1 MRLRVAVIHTVEEYS
16 KNQIANLR
24 GEEQINNT
32 NTSLKTAIESL
43 GHEAVLVPAD
53 FDLLSWIKEIEPD
66 VMFNNCTGI
75 SGKSSQPQI
84 AGMLELTNIPFTGSG
99 QTAHTLALYKPLAK
113 QIMFFNG
120 IPTPRFAV
128 VSHSE
133 EELSDGLQYPVI
145 IKPEHEGSSIGI
157 SEKSIA
163 HSSEEAK
170 KVAVAVINEYRQPA
184 LIEEFIV
191 GREFTVGVLGGK
203 TLLVLP
209 PMEMLLCTK
218 SAIYFRDNKIN
229 DSVQTRCP
237 ADLTPNLLELI
248 ETTVLGAFKALGCRD
263 YARIDVRVD
272 HNDIPYAI
280 DINTLP
286 GLEPDY
292 SDFPRIAKG
301 AGLSYKQLINYLL
314 ECALERR
321 IS

>member
-1 MRLRVAVIHTVEEYS
+1 MHLRVAVIHTVEKHC
-16 KNQIANLR
+16 KNQIANPR

-32 NTSLKTAIESL
+32 NASLKTAIEAL

-53 FDLLSWIKEIEPD
+53 FDLLNRINEIEPD

-75 SGKSSQPQI
+75 SDKSSQPQI

-99 QTAHTLALYKPLAK
+99 QTAHTLALHKPLAK
-113 QIMFFNG
+113 QVMFFNG

-128 VSHSE
+128 ISHSE
-133 EELSDGLQYPVI
+133 EELSDDLQYPVI

-170 KVAVAVINEYRQPA
+170 KIAKSVINEYRQPA
-184 LIEEFIV
+184 LIEEFIA

-203 TLLVLP
+203 TLQVLP
-209 PMEMLLCTK
+209 PMEILLYTN
-218 SAIYFRDNKIN
+218 SNIYFRDNKIN

-237 ADLTPNLLELI
+237 ADIQPNLLDRI
-248 ETTVLGAFKALGCRD
+248 ETTVLGAFQALGCRD

-272 HNDIPYAI
+272 HNDIPYVI

-286 GLEPDY
+286 GLEPGY
-292 SDFPRIAKG
+292 SDYPRTAKG
-301 AGLSYKQLINYLL
+301 AGLSYKQLINHLL
-314 ECALERR
+314 ECALERK